1 MLSLILLWC
10 IGYAVSDVLDSSLPR
25 CPERETRVAMR
36 YIREHANGWI
46 AEVEAS
52 AVADQWHVVAYH
64 LDIGLDQI
72 PAALDV
78 RGDVRAKELADGL
91 VQEHGPHQCGTGC
104 LDWRLV
110 DADDR
115 PGSA

>member
-1 MLSLILLWC
+1 
-10 IGYAVSDVLDSSLPR
+10 VK
-25 CPERETRVAMR
+25 

-52 AVADQWHVVAYH
+52 DAEDKWHVVAYH
-64 LDIGLDQI
+64 LDISLDHI

-78 RGDVRAKELADGL
+78 DGEVQAKHLADRL
-91 VQEHGPHQCGTGC
+91 VQEHGRHQCETGC

-110 DADDR
+110 DA
-115 PGSA
+115 PKMGP